1 MITHEQFE
9 DNLRSSNGPK
19 LGPYWLLAI
28 CAKKTPLFVCC
39 LLSEEGSSHQVGPPV
54 DFPFRGYGPYAINVQ
69 NHPMW
74 TMWVSHKISL
84 QYCRMSDVVLHRRL
98 QGPNPWCDNAAA
110 ATIVGF
116 TDEALQQPSSSAS
129 PPPSA
134 SQSPP
139 PPSSSSPS
147 PVQQSVLH

>member
-1 MITHEQFE
+1 MITPEQFE

-69 NHPMW
+69 NHPM
-74 TMWVSHKISL
+74 
-84 QYCRMSDVVLHRRL
+84 
-98 QGPNPWCDNAAA
+98 
-110 ATIVGF
+110 
-116 TDEALQQPSSSAS
+116 
-129 PPPSA
+129 
-134 SQSPP
+134 
-139 PPSSSSPS
+139 
-147 PVQQSVLH
+147 